1 MANKLNI
8 EYDSSLVDSI
18 SADFD
23 LREPNKNALKH
34 LLFTLNGNYN
44 PKVMQVLNLA
54 TGVGKT
60 YLMAAL
66 MEYLRRQGIG
76 NVVIVTPGKVVQS

>member
-1 MANKLNI
+1 MDNKLNI
-8 EYDSSLVDSI
+8 EYDSSLVDSV

-34 LLFTLNGNYN
+34 LLFTLNGDYN

-66 MEYLRRQGIG
+66 IEYISHTKG
-76 NVVIVTPGKVVQS
+76 QSPETEAALCARA